1 MKHPFEQIPGNLA
14 KAIFGGLFILTL
26 LLMVLM
32 NLIGAPLE
40 TAAAP
45 YGIISYELAGNSK
58 NALKILASW
67 GEIARQKA
75 AFSLGLDY
83 LFMVVYS
90 TTIGLGC
97 ILAGRAMVE
106 RDVSLGKVG
115 LPLAWGQWAAAG
127 LDALENIGL
136 VLILFG
142 WDAQL
147 WAPLSRWC
155 AILKFSLIFLGI
167 TYSLLGLALSIG
179 LKPKTR
185 PLQ

>member
-1 MKHPFEQIPGNLA
+1 MKHPLEQIPKNLV
-14 KAIFGGLFILTL
+14 KPLFWGLLILTL

-32 NLIGAPLE
+32 NLVGAPLV

-45 YGIISYELAGNSK
+45 YGIISYELAGNPENS
-58 NALKILASW
+58 LKILASW
-67 GEIARQKA
+67 GEVARQKA

-97 ILAGRAMVE
+97 ILAGRALTE
-106 RDVSLGKVG
+106 RGVSLAKVG
-115 LPLAWGQWAAAG
+115 LPMAWGQWAAAG
-127 LDALENIGL
+127 FDALENLGL
-136 VLILFG
+136 ALILFR

-167 TYSLLGLALSIG
+167 TYSLLGWFISIG
-179 LKPKTR
+179 LKTETR